1 MNTNQEQMEKLHK
14 QLWHAFNDD
23 QVDVIES
30 IWSQIECLLKC
41 KYHGIEFN
49 KYILSAAVSGNEYKP
64 VKFCLQKKISP
75 VIYDEDQDNL
85 LHIAVSSADWW
96 YEQQTLRE
104 EIGEDSY
111 PTDFTQLLEDNYK
124 IIQLLLEAGVK
135 VNERNKQNK
144 LPIDYTSSQKV
155 YDLLKSYLD
164 KELAEQAEQSE

>member
-1 MNTNQEQMEKLHK
+1 MNQDQLEKLYH
-14 QLWHAFNDD
+14 QLREYVQYD
-23 QVDVIES
+23 QIDLAEN
-30 IWSQIECLLKC
+30 IWLKMQYFPEIDFFGTENKNSLLL
-41 KYHGIEFN
+41 GP
-49 KYILSAAVSGNEYKP
+49 VSMNEYKL
-64 VKFCLQKKISP
+64 VKFFLQKNVKKNLDKESG
-75 VIYDEDQDNL
+75 DNL
-85 LHIAVSSADWW
+85 LHVAVYSADWW

>member
-1 MNTNQEQMEKLHK
+1 MNQDKLEKLYH
-14 QLWHAFNDD
+14 QLREYVQNDQKD
-23 QVDVIES
+23 LAEKIWFQIKSFLDKDPLGTKNKNSLLLGPVS
-30 IWSQIECLLKC
+30 I
-41 KYHGIEFN
+41 
-49 KYILSAAVSGNEYKP
+49 NEYKL
-64 VKFCLQKKISP
+64 VKFFLQKKISP
-75 VIYDEDQDNL
+75 VIYDEDKDNL

-164 KELAEQAEQSE
+164 KELAEQNDSSD